1 MTVEVDGSR
10 LKGKG
15 RKIRCYDYVNHPY
28 ERVRRALKKN
38 ALIVFQTATNTAA
51 SRAQSV
57 AAELRVDFAVSASR
71 RISRLIQWY
80 RRKSRPFR
88 FNAHNEADT
97 EMGGRKNATTVSA

>member
-1 MTVEVDGSR
+1 MTVEVDGSP

-28 ERVRRALKKN
+28 ERVRHALKKN
-38 ALIVFQTATNTAA
+38 ALIVFQTAINTAA

-71 RISRLIQWY
+71 GISRLI
-80 RRKSRPFR
+80 S
-88 FNAHNEADT
+88 
-97 EMGGRKNATTVSA
+97 MVSTKKPPVPVQCAQRS